1 MGDGKCFDSHPTGR
15 SFYCCTSSRQRIF
28 PFYGNFQCL
37 RKIYCPRYYWILTIQ
52 TAYKKQEHHHHSS
65 LNLFSFRDLLTF
77 KVLSWPN
84 RILFNSGWIWSIFIL
99 HPVNYKSLSWM
110 KIGYLFFLGIPFEKK
125 KFPNLK
131 VGELKCMQSILYD
144 SLENF
149 QCKLLWTQMV
159 N

>member
-77 KVLSWPN
+77 KVHFLTHLNSIQLRVDLIIVNFYSTPC
-84 RILFNSGWIWSIFIL
+84 ILQKFVMNENWL
-99 HPVNYKSLSWM
+99 P
-110 KIGYLFFLGIPFEKK
+110 FFPGIPFERKS
-125 KFPNLK
+125 FL
-131 VGELKCMQSILYD
+131 IW
-144 SLENF
+144 
-149 QCKLLWTQMV
+149 KLV
-159 N
+159 NWSACRAFFMIP